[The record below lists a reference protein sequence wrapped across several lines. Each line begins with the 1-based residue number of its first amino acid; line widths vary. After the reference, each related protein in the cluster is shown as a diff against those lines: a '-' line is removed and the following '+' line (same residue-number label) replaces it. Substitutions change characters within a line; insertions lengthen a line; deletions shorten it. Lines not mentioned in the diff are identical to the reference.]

1 MNSKQL
7 NELLAGE
14 NHSTAIAELKN
25 GRNATEPNAAE
36 YIAQLDPQGH
46 DVNDPVKRRDK
57 KVKVDLSDFDIND
70 EEKKN
75 IKTVT
80 NGDGETENFR
90 IEPVARVALAIQ
102 KLIVKRAVAFTFGN
116 PVILNAEPEEGTK
129 EADVLKAVKRVL
141 FDNKSRTLNRKVA
154 RGMYSSKESA
164 ELWYPVEKPTK
175 NYGFDSTHK
184 LRVAIFSPLFG
195 DRLYPYFD
203 ETGDMV
209 AFSREY
215 VVKDSAGVKH
225 TYFETYTDTEIRKW
239 TLTSNQWQLLDGYPK
254 KNQIGKIPVIYG
266 RQPAVEWED
275 VQNLID
281 RLEKLLSN
289 FADTNDYH
297 ASPKIFTTGTILGWA
312 KKGESGAVIEGE
324 EGATAQYL
332 SWAQAPESVK
342 LEIETLLRMIY
353 TIWKIQCKLPP
364 KTKRFCPLKTFN
376 NAPLK
381 SLDRWGYYY
390 FSLFPSVCSHFTD
403 TFSCQLNPVR
413 RMYNT
418 IHNGICYCRVS
429 DCIIPIVRWQLRG
442 DDDGLAP
449 MSVLYYIE
457 QDGSFLG
464 IKVHKEEVIQ
474 YEQRAPFDSL
484 EFRFQCAFYFCHLK
498 RTHKFRS
505 IRIICPYALLAGFIP
520 HCCGKEA
527 LPGTG

>member
-36 YIAQLDPQGH
+36 YIAQLDPKGH

-116 PVILNAEPEEGTK
+116 PVTLNAEPEEGTK

-141 FDNKSRTLNRKVA
+141 FDTKSRTLNRKVA
-154 RGMYSSKESA
+154 RAIYSSTEAA

-215 VVKDSAGVKH
+215 VVKDSAGVEH

-254 KNQIGKIPVIYG
+254 KNQIGKIPVIYC

-281 RLEKLLSN
+281 RRYQRLPRKPENLYYGDYFGLGQEGRKRGRYRGRRRGDRAISKLGTSPRKREIRDRNPFAYDLYHYANAGYCFRFSKGYRGCFGCRLET
-289 FADTNDYH
+289 FVYGRA
-297 ASPKIFTTGTILGWA
+297 PKSTGQMRG
-312 KKGESGAVIEGE
+312 
-324 EGATAQYL
+324 
-332 SWAQAPESVK
+332 
-342 LEIETLLRMIY
+342 
-353 TIWKIQCKLPP
+353 
-364 KTKRFCPLKTFN
+364 
-376 NAPLK
+376 
-381 SLDRWGYYY
+381 
-390 FSLFPSVCSHFTD
+390 
-403 TFSCQLNPVR
+403 VR
-413 RMYNT
+413 RLFAASIKRNT
-418 IHNGICYCRVS
+418 GVFSTNERQG
-429 DCIIPIVRWQLRG
+429 
-442 DDDGLAP
+442 
-449 MSVLYYIE
+449 
-457 QDGSFLG
+457 
-464 IKVHKEEVIQ
+464 
-474 YEQRAPFDSL
+474 
-484 EFRFQCAFYFCHLK
+484 
-498 RTHKFRS
+498 
-505 IRIICPYALLAGFIP
+505 
-520 HCCGKEA
+520 
-527 LPGTG
+527 

>member
-1 MNSKQL
+1 MNSKQI
-7 NELLAGE
+7 NELLASE

-116 PVILNAEPEEGTK
+116 PVTLNAEPEEGTK

-141 FDNKSRTLNRKVA
+141 FDTKSRTLNRKVA
-154 RGMYSSKESA
+154 RAIYSSTEAA

-215 VVKDSAGVKH
+215 VVKDSAGV
-225 TYFETYTDTEIRKW
+225 
-239 TLTSNQWQLLDGYPK
+239 N
-254 KNQIGKIPVIYG
+254 
-266 RQPAVEWED
+266 
-275 VQNLID
+275 
-281 RLEKLLSN
+281 
-289 FADTNDYH
+289 
-297 ASPKIFTTGTILGWA
+297 
-312 KKGESGAVIEGE
+312 
-324 EGATAQYL
+324 
-332 SWAQAPESVK
+332 
-342 LEIETLLRMIY
+342 
-353 TIWKIQCKLPP
+353 
-364 KTKRFCPLKTFN
+364 
-376 NAPLK
+376 
-381 SLDRWGYYY
+381 
-390 FSLFPSVCSHFTD
+390 
-403 TFSCQLNPVR
+403 
-413 RMYNT
+413 
-418 IHNGICYCRVS
+418 
-429 DCIIPIVRWQLRG
+429 IPISKPIPIPKYGNGRLP
-442 DDDGLAP
+442 ATN
-449 MSVLYYIE
+449 
-457 QDGSFLG
+457 GSYWT
-464 IKVHKEEVIQ
+464 VTP
-474 YEQRAPFDSL
+474 R
-484 EFRFQCAFYFCHLK
+484 
-498 RTHKFRS
+498 RTK
-505 IRIICPYALLAGFIP
+505 
-520 HCCGKEA
+520 
-527 LPGTG
+527 

>member
-1 MNSKQL
+1 MNSKQI
-7 NELLAGE
+7 NELLASE

-324 EGATAQYL
+324 EGATAQSKLGASPRKRQIRDRNPFAYDL
-332 SWAQAPESVK
+332 HHYANAGYCFRFGKGYRGRFGCSLEVAIYGRAP
-342 LEIETLLRMIY
+342 
-353 TIWKIQCKLPP
+353 
-364 KTKRFCPLKTFN
+364 
-376 NAPLK
+376 K
-381 SLDRWGYYY
+381 STGQMRG
-390 FSLFPSVCSHFTD
+390 
-403 TFSCQLNPVR
+403 VR
-413 RMYNT
+413 RLFTASIKRNT
-418 IHNGICYCRVS
+418 GVFSTNERQG
-429 DCIIPIVRWQLRG
+429 
-442 DDDGLAP
+442 
-449 MSVLYYIE
+449 
-457 QDGSFLG
+457 
-464 IKVHKEEVIQ
+464 
-474 YEQRAPFDSL
+474 
-484 EFRFQCAFYFCHLK
+484 
-498 RTHKFRS
+498 
-505 IRIICPYALLAGFIP
+505 
-520 HCCGKEA
+520 
-527 LPGTG
+527 

>member
-25 GRNATEPNAAE
+25 GRNATEPNAAG

-57 KVKVDLSDFDIND
+57 KVKVDLSDFDMNA
-70 EEKKN
+70 EELKN
-75 IKTVT
+75 VKTVT
-80 NGDGETENFR
+80 SGEGEGENFR

-116 PVILNAEPEEGTK
+116 PVTLNAEPEESTK

-141 FDNKSRTLNRKVA
+141 FDTKSRTLNRKIA
-154 RGMYSSKESA
+154 RAIYSSTEAA

-175 NYGFDSTHK
+175 NYGFDSKMK

-195 DRLYPYFD
+195 DKLYPYFD
-203 ETGDMV
+203 ETGDML

-239 TLTSNQWQLLDGYPK
+239 TLDNNQWQLLEGYPK
-254 KNQIGKIPVIYG
+254 KNTIGKIPVIYG
-266 RQPAVEWED
+266 RQPSVE
-275 VQNLID
+275 
-281 RLEKLLSN
+281 
-289 FADTNDYH
+289 
-297 ASPKIFTTGTILGWA
+297 WA

-353 TIWKIQCKLPP
+353 TITQTPDIAFDSVKGIGAISGVALKLLFMDAHLKVQDKMEIFDDYLQRRLSVIQAFLSQM
-364 KTKRFCPLKTFN
+364 
-376 NAPLK
+376 NAK
-381 SLDRWGYYY
+381 DKDFVAACGSLIIE
-390 FSLFPSVCSHFTD
+390 PE
-403 TFSCQLNPVR
+403 
-413 RMYNT
+413 
-418 IHNGICYCRVS
+418 
-429 DCIIPIVRWQLRG
+429 IIPYMIEDETANVNLLLSATGQKAICSRKTAVQQLG
-442 DDDGLAP
+442 WVNDTDAE
-449 MSVLYYIE
+449 IE
-457 QDGSFLG
+457 Q
-464 IKVHKEEVIQ
+464 IEAEENAASYGDI
-474 YEQRAPFDSL
+474 YEPTA
-484 EFRFQCAFYFCHLK
+484 
-498 RTHKFRS
+498 
-505 IRIICPYALLAGFIP
+505 
-520 HCCGKEA
+520 
-527 LPGTG
+527 

>member
-1 MNSKQL
+1 M
-7 NELLAGE
+7 
-14 NHSTAIAELKN
+14 
-25 GRNATEPNAAE
+25 
-36 YIAQLDPQGH
+36 
-46 DVNDPVKRRDK
+46 
-57 KVKVDLSDFDIND
+57 
-70 EEKKN
+70 
-75 IKTVT
+75 
-80 NGDGETENFR
+80 
-90 IEPVARVALAIQ
+90 AIQ

-116 PVILNAEPEEGTK
+116 PVTLNAEPEEGTK

-141 FDNKSRTLNRKVA
+141 FDTKSRTLNRKVA
-154 RGMYSSKESA
+154 RAIYSSTEAA

-175 NYGFDSTHK
+175 TTASIRRTNFG
-184 LRVAIFSPLFG
+184 VAIFSPLFG

-332 SWAQAPESVK
+332 KLGASPRKRQIRDRNPFAYDLHHYANAGYCFRFGKGYRGRFGCSLEVAIYGRAP
-342 LEIETLLRMIY
+342 
-353 TIWKIQCKLPP
+353 
-364 KTKRFCPLKTFN
+364 
-376 NAPLK
+376 K
-381 SLDRWGYYY
+381 STGQMRG
-390 FSLFPSVCSHFTD
+390 
-403 TFSCQLNPVR
+403 VR
-413 RMYNT
+413 RLFAASIKRNTGVLAQMNAKDKAFVDACGSLIIEPEIVPFMIEDEAANVNLLLSATGQKAICSRKTAVQQLGWVNDTEEEIAQIESEEGGQMYNDLLGQEPT
-418 IHNGICYCRVS
+418 I
-429 DCIIPIVRWQLRG
+429 
-442 DDDGLAP
+442 
-449 MSVLYYIE
+449 
-457 QDGSFLG
+457 
-464 IKVHKEEVIQ
+464 
-474 YEQRAPFDSL
+474 
-484 EFRFQCAFYFCHLK
+484 
-498 RTHKFRS
+498 
-505 IRIICPYALLAGFIP
+505 
-520 HCCGKEA
+520 
-527 LPGTG
+527 

>member
-1 MNSKQL
+1 MNSKQI
-7 NELLAGE
+7 NELLASE

-203 ETGDMV
+203 ETGDMI

-353 TIWKIQCKLPP
+353 TITQTPDIAFDSVKGIGAVSGVALKLLFMDAHLKVQDKCEIFDDYLQRRLSVIQAFLSQMNTKDKAFVDACGSLIIEPEIVPFMIEDEAANVNLLLSATGQKAICSR
-364 KTKRFCPLKTFN
+364 KTAVQQLGWVN
-376 NAPLK
+376 
-381 SLDRWGYYY
+381 
-390 FSLFPSVCSHFTD
+390 D
-403 TFSCQLNPVR
+403 TEEEIAQIESEEGGQ
-413 RMYNT
+413 MYNDLLGQEPT
-418 IHNGICYCRVS
+418 I
-429 DCIIPIVRWQLRG
+429 
-442 DDDGLAP
+442 
-449 MSVLYYIE
+449 
-457 QDGSFLG
+457 
-464 IKVHKEEVIQ
+464 
-474 YEQRAPFDSL
+474 
-484 EFRFQCAFYFCHLK
+484 
-498 RTHKFRS
+498 
-505 IRIICPYALLAGFIP
+505 
-520 HCCGKEA
+520 
-527 LPGTG
+527 